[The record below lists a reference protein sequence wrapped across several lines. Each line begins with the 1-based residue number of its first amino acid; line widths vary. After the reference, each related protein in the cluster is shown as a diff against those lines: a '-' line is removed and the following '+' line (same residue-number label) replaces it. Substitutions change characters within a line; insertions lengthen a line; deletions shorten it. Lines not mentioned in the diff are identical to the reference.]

1 MNTTWSAANLAAF
14 YTKFYTIVQ
23 PIQSIPWYVT
33 LGMVH
38 NVVIYPYQG
47 QTILELTGRVF

>member
-1 MNTTWSAANLAAF
+1 MVSSISSSILYKILHYCAAYSK
-14 YTKFYTIVQ
+14 YTFVCD
-23 PIQSIPWYVT
+23 T
-33 LGMVH
+33 LVH